1 MNDSS
6 FNLLRDNYLRVGGPH
21 VPPRV
26 ISASQSQV
34 YKKLDN
40 IEDGIRILKIA
51 GGKRKDGLCCSL
63 IYDSLATAPKY
74 EALSYCWGTEEANRA
89 IPEGNLK
96 GFLVTEHLWRALM
109 RLRMETEDRLVWI
122 DALCINQ
129 QDVDE
134 RNHQLA
140 LMRKIYAKALRTII
154 WIGDFQPTR
163 KSCKRAFPDEGD
175 SGLTLCVKPG
185 LAETEHDN
193 AVEDLRNDLQR
204 LQTQPNPDG
213 KSDVWWRRLWCIQEF
228 HFSANRPSVY
238 MGPHAVKWE
247 HFYTLFEPDKTPLET
262 FEQLRDKTPKSLS
275 ELIALTGPF
284 NSSDPRD
291 RIFALLGMAP
301 AAGAAIPPDYHHS
314 VIRVIEEAVIYLIKE
329 SSTLDILLDE
339 RPTRIAWGKNQLVGV
354 MPSWIPD
361 LTCLLKTGC
370 MFDSKTDDAYESH
383 KYNAGLPRGQ
393 SPRQPSVKLSPATNR
408 PSADGSTVYDEPRIL
423 HCDAWHFDIIDK
435 RTTAA
440 NIPDYEQ
447 SPNGYL
453 IYNSRQTRGNII
465 DWILNG
471 LEYDFNAL
479 NKSKKRTKLDL
490 DSNPRIGLLLLD
502 YLLEGQRSHVEE
514 FKNRLKPPE
523 RNVIR
528 SYEHQ
533 RNEDIKYIEEETE
546 DPEGVVNADIEY
558 ITKRWELKISR
569 EENNVRFIPARLQP
583 ALDTKKKSFQE
594 DFEVARELGNLYAYA
609 RGTRERYYLNKSNF
623 DAPMRKD
630 VLGCPTIAEVR
641 ALGTQFTAGD
651 IDIEFHEYNAKSRE
665 RDFFKTKA
673 GFLGLGPAC
682 MEVGDK
688 IVVPLGA
695 SRPFILREDPEQSGF
710 YTLVGEAVVPSIMSG
725 KLATLEKDSFQEFKI
740 K

>member
-1 MNDSS
+1 M
-6 FNLLRDNYLRVGGPH
+6 
-21 VPPRV
+21 
-26 ISASQSQV
+26 
-34 YKKLDN
+34 
-40 IEDGIRILKIA
+40 
-51 GGKRKDGLCCSL
+51 
-63 IYDSLATAPKY
+63 
-74 EALSYCWGTEEANRA
+74 
-89 IPEGNLK
+89 
-96 GFLVTEHLWRALM
+96 
-109 RLRMETEDRLVWI
+109 
-122 DALCINQ
+122 
-129 QDVDE
+129 
-134 RNHQLA
+134 
-140 LMRKIYAKALRTII
+140 
-154 WIGDFQPTR
+154 
-163 KSCKRAFPDEGD
+163 
-175 SGLTLCVKPG
+175 
-185 LAETEHDN
+185 
-193 AVEDLRNDLQR
+193 
-204 LQTQPNPDG
+204 
-213 KSDVWWRRLWCIQEF
+213 
-228 HFSANRPSVY
+228 
-238 MGPHAVKWE
+238 
-247 HFYTLFEPDKTPLET
+247 
-262 FEQLRDKTPKSLS
+262 
-275 ELIALTGPF
+275 
-284 NSSDPRD
+284 
-291 RIFALLGMAP
+291 
-301 AAGAAIPPDYHHS
+301 
-314 VIRVIEEAVIYLIKE
+314 
-329 SSTLDILLDE
+329 
-339 RPTRIAWGKNQLVGV
+339 
-354 MPSWIPD
+354 
-361 LTCLLKTGC
+361 
-370 MFDSKTDDAYESH
+370 
-383 KYNAGLPRGQ
+383 
-393 SPRQPSVKLSPATNR
+393 
-408 PSADGSTVYDEPRIL
+408 
-423 HCDAWHFDIIDK
+423 
-435 RTTAA
+435 
-440 NIPDYEQ
+440 
-447 SPNGYL
+447 
-453 IYNSRQTRGNII
+453 
-465 DWILNG
+465 
-471 LEYDFNAL
+471 

-514 FKNRLKPPE
+514 FKNRLKPSE

-546 DPEGVVNADIEY
+546 EPEGVVNADIEY

-665 RDFFKTKA
+665 WDFFKTKA